1 MKMITPPANHLEQVP
16 ELSRPLTSLKGIG
29 IKRAELLAQ
38 KGLNTVL
45 DLLFFMPIRYED
57 RSRIVPI
64 IETGEDSAVF
74 VRGNVISAGEER
86 FFRRGKRL
94 FRIVIKDETSRLDLL
109 WFQYR
114 KAHLSRFTHPGL
126 ELMAYGKIQ
135 KMQGK
140 RQMIHPDITLQDQGK
155 DKKVLGLY
163 PVYSIIK
170 GISGQVLRSAVKQA
184 LDLYEDA
191 LVDIIPGEITAR
203 LGLPGIAN
211 TIRSVHF
218 PPYGSSVDRFNRFET
233 KYHQRLIFD
242 RFFHIMLNIAYRKRS
257 RAMRVGPVFKIPEG
271 LGQRLEKI
279 FPFRFTNEQAKV
291 IEEILRDLSG
301 SGPMNR
307 LLEGDVGCGK
317 TVVAAVASYVT
328 TLNHWQVAI
337 MIPTQ
342 VLARQHYEYFSSLS
356 ESMGFRPVLV
366 TGALKGPDRM
376 KINKKISNGEFN
388 LIIGTQALIQKDVSF
403 KRLGLV
409 VIDEQHRFGVRQRA
423 LLDKK
428 GINPHLLVM
437 TATPIPR
444 TLAMTVYADLEI
456 SVIKEYPEG
465 HLPVMTCLVEKNQK
479 RSVYNTVKQRMSLE
493 QQAIVIC
500 PVIEGTEDAD
510 LKNALEMHSKLKK
523 LFTPPYRVGLI
534 HGRLSSDEKER
545 VMERFRKG
553 RINLLVGTTVIEVGV
568 HAPGATV
575 MVVEHPE
582 RFGLTQLHQL
592 RGRVGRGNVKGLCLL
607 MGSEGLSE
615 KSISRLKVLVESNDG
630 FEISRKDLE
639 LRGHGELM
647 GIRQAG
653 AGELDLR
660 EMFREPELLMT
671 AKKEAEKV
679 LAIDPELSG
688 DENRILKEMVR
699 SFSMQPLDL

>member
-1 MKMITPPANHLEQVP
+1 MITPPLNQLGQVP
-16 ELSRPLTSLKGIG
+16 ELNRPITSLKGIG
-29 IKRAELLAQ
+29 KKRGELLAQ

-45 DLLFFMPIRYED
+45 DLLFFTPIRYED
-57 RSRIVPI
+57 RSRILPI
-64 IETGEDSAVF
+64 NETGEDSEVY
-74 VRGNVISAGEER
+74 VRGNVISAGEKR
-86 FFRRGKRL
+86 FFRSGKRL
-94 FRIVIKDETSRLDLL
+94 FRIVIEDETAALDLL

-114 KAHLSRFTHPGL
+114 KAHLSRFTRKGL
-126 ELMAYGKIQ
+126 KLMAYGKIR

-140 RQMIHPDITLQDQGK
+140 RQIIHPDITLQDQ
-155 DKKVLGLY
+155 DKEKESLGLY
-163 PVYSIIK
+163 PVYSMVK
-170 GISGQVLRSAVKQA
+170 GISGQILRSAVRQA
-184 LDLYEDA
+184 LDLYGDA
-191 LVDIIPGEITAR
+191 LVDIIPRDITVR

-218 PPYGSSVDRFNRFET
+218 PLYGSPVDRFNRFET
-233 KYHQRLIFD
+233 KYHQRLVFD
-242 RFFHIMLNIAYRKRS
+242 RFFPVMLNIAYSKKS
-257 RAMRVGPVFKIPEG
+257 RAMRKGPIFKIPKD
-271 LGQRLEKI
+271 LKQRLERI
-279 FPFRFTNEQAKV
+279 FPFRLTNDQAKV
-291 IEEILRDLSG
+291 IEEILKDLSG
-301 SGPMNR
+301 TGPMNR

-328 TLNHWQVAI
+328 TLNQWQVAI
-337 MIPTQ
+337 MAPTQ

-356 ESMGFRPVLV
+356 VSMGFRPVLV
-366 TGALKGPDRM
+366 TGALRRPDRM
-376 KINKKISNGEFN
+376 KTNKMISNGECN

-465 HLPVMTCLVEKNQK
+465 HLPVMTRLMTETQK
-479 RSVYNTVKQRMSLE
+479 RSVYNTVKQRLSLE
-493 QQAIVIC
+493 QQAMVVC
-500 PVIEGTEDAD
+500 PVIEGTEDVD
-510 LKNALEMHSKLKK
+510 LKNALGMYSKLKK
-523 LFTPPYRVGLI
+523 LFTPPYHVGLI
-534 HGRLSSDEKER
+534 HGRLSPDEKDR
-545 VMERFRKG
+545 VMEGFRKG

-592 RGRVGRGNVKGLCLL
+592 RGRVGRENERGLCLL

-615 KSISRLKVLVESNDG
+615 KSLSRLKVLVESNDG

-639 LRGHGELM
+639 MRGHGELT
-647 GIRQAG
+647 GTRQAG
-653 AGELDLR
+653 AGELDFR

-679 LAIDPELSG
+679 LASDPELLG
-688 DENRILKEMVR
+688 NENRILKEMVR
-699 SFSMQPLDL
+699 SFSTEPLDL

>member
-1 MKMITPPANHLEQVP
+1 MITPRSNQVGQVP
-16 ELSRPLTSLKGIG
+16 ELNRPLTSLKGIG
-29 IKRAELLAQ
+29 KKRAELLAQ
-38 KGLNTVL
+38 KGLYTVL
-45 DLLFFMPIRYED
+45 DLLFFTPIRYED
-57 RSRIVPI
+57 RSRILPI
-64 IETGEDSAVF
+64 NETGEESEVY
-74 VRGNVISAGEER
+74 VKGNVISAGEKR
-86 FFRRGKRL
+86 FFRSGKRL
-94 FRIVIKDETSRLDLL
+94 FRIVIEDETAALDLL

-114 KAHLSRFTHPGL
+114 KAHLSRFTYPGL
-126 ELMAYGKIQ
+126 RLMAYGKIQ

-140 RQMIHPDITLQDQGK
+140 RQMIHPDIILQDQGK
-155 DKKVLGLY
+155 DKEVLGLY
-163 PVYSIIK
+163 PVYSMVK
-170 GISGQVLRSAVKQA
+170 GISGQVLRSAVRQA
-184 LDLYEDA
+184 LDLYDYA
-191 LVDIIPGEITAR
+191 LADIIPGEITAR

-242 RFFHIMLNIAYRKRS
+242 RFFHVMLNIAYRKRS
-257 RAMRVGPVFKIPEG
+257 RAMRKGPVFKTPKG
-271 LGQRLEKI
+271 LDQRLEKI
-279 FPFRFTNEQAKV
+279 FPFRFTNDQANV
-291 IEEILRDLSG
+291 IEDILRDLRG

-328 TLNHWQVAI
+328 TLNHRQVAI
-337 MIPTQ
+337 MVPTQ
-342 VLARQHYEYFSSLS
+342 VLARQHYAYFSSLS

-366 TGALKGPDRM
+366 TGALKRPDRM
-376 KINKKISNGEFN
+376 KINEKINNGEYN
-388 LIIGTQALIQKDVSF
+388 LIIGTQALIQEDVSF

-444 TLAMTVYADLEI
+444 TLAMTVYADLDI

-465 HLPVMTCLVEKNQK
+465 HLPVMTYLLNENQK
-479 RSVYNTVKQRMSLE
+479 RKVFNTVKKRLSLE
-493 QQAIVIC
+493 QQAIVVC

-510 LKNALEMHSKLKK
+510 LKNVLEMYSKLKK
-523 LFTPPYRVGLI
+523 LFTPSYCVGLI
-534 HGRLSSDEKER
+534 HGRLSSDEKDR
-545 VMERFRKG
+545 VMEQFRKG

-592 RGRVGRGNVKGLCLL
+592 RGRVGRGNVRGLCLL

-615 KSISRLKVLVESNDG
+615 KSVSRLKVLVESNDG

-639 LRGHGELM
+639 MRGHGELM

-660 EMFREPELLMT
+660 EMFREPELLTT
-671 AKKEAEKV
+671 AKEEAEKV
-679 LAIDPELSG
+679 LAFDPELSG

-699 SFSMQPLDL
+699 SFSMEPLDL

>member
-1 MKMITPPANHLEQVP
+1 MITPCSNQLGQVP
-16 ELSRPLTSLKGIG
+16 ELNRPLTSLKGIG
-29 IKRAELLAQ
+29 IKRGELLAQ

-45 DLLFFMPIRYED
+45 DLLFFTPIRYED

-64 IETGEDSAVF
+64 NETGEDSAVF

-94 FRIVIKDETSRLDLL
+94 FRIVIEDETAALDLL

-114 KAHLSRFTHPGL
+114 KAHLGRLTHPGL
-126 ELMAYGKIQ
+126 EIMAYGKIQ

-140 RQMIHPDITLQDQGK
+140 RQMIHPDITLQSQGK
-155 DKKVLGLY
+155 GKEVLGLY
-163 PVYSIIK
+163 PVYSMIK
-170 GISGQVLRSAVKQA
+170 GISGQVLRSAVRQA
-184 LDLYEDA
+184 LDLYEDC

-203 LGLPGIAN
+203 LGLPEIAN

-218 PPYGSSVDRFNRFET
+218 PTYGSSVDLFNRFET

-242 RFFHIMLNIAYRKRS
+242 RFFHVMLNIAYRKRS
-257 RAMRVGPVFKIPEG
+257 RAMRKGPVFKIPKG
-271 LGQRLEKI
+271 LNQKLEKI
-279 FPFRFTNEQAKV
+279 FPFRFTSEQAKV

-342 VLARQHYEYFSSLS
+342 VLARQHYAYFRSLS

-366 TGALKGPDRM
+366 TGALKGPDRI

-388 LIIGTQALIQKDVSF
+388 LIIGTQALIQKDISF

-428 GINPHLLVM
+428 GINPHLFVM

-465 HLPVMTCLVEKNQK
+465 HQPVMTCLVEKNKK
-479 RSVYNTVKQRMSLE
+479 RSVYDTLKQKLSLE

-510 LKNALEMHSKLKK
+510 LKNALGMHSKLKK

-534 HGRLSSDEKER
+534 HGRLSFDEKDR
-545 VMERFRKG
+545 VMEQFRKG
-553 RINLLVGTTVIEVGV
+553 RINLLVGTTAIEVGV

-575 MVVEHPE
+575 IVVEHPE

-592 RGRVGRGNVKGLCLL
+592 RGRVGRGKVKGLCFL

-615 KSISRLKVLVESNDG
+615 KSLSRLKVLVESNDG
-630 FEISRKDLE
+630 FEISRKDLQM
-639 LRGHGELM
+639 RGHGELM

-671 AKKEAEKV
+671 AKKEAEQV
-679 LAIDPELSG
+679 LTFDPELSN
-688 DENRILKEMVR
+688 DENRILKETVR

>member
-1 MKMITPPANHLEQVP
+1 MITPPANHLKQVP
-16 ELSRPLTSLKGIG
+16 ELGRPLTSLKGIG

-38 KGLNTVL
+38 KGLHSVL
-45 DLLFFMPIRYED
+45 DLLFFTPIRYED

-64 IETGEDSAVF
+64 DETVEGSEVYVS
-74 VRGNVISAGEER
+74 GNVISGGEER

-94 FRIVIKDETSRLDLL
+94 FRIVIEDETAALDLL

-114 KAHLSRFTHPGL
+114 KGHLNRFTHKGL
-126 ELMAYGKIQ
+126 KLMTYGKIR

-140 RQMIHPDITLQDQGK
+140 RQMIHPDIILQDQGR
-155 DKKVLGLY
+155 DKEVLGLY
-163 PVYSIIK
+163 PVYSMIK
-170 GISGQVLRSAVKQA
+170 GISGHVLRSAIRQA
-184 LDLYEDA
+184 LDLYGDS
-191 LVDIIPGEITAR
+191 LIDNIPAEITAR
-203 LGLPGIAN
+203 LGLPGIAK

-218 PPYGSSVDRFNRFET
+218 PPYGSSFDRFNRFES
-233 KYHQRLIFD
+233 KFHQRLIFD
-242 RFFHIMLNIAYRKRS
+242 RFFHVMLKIAYRKKSRS
-257 RAMRVGPVFKIPEG
+257 MRKGPVFKIPKG
-271 LGQRLEKI
+271 LDQRLEKF
-279 FPFRFTNEQAKV
+279 FPFRFTNEQNRV

-301 SGPMNR
+301 YGPMNR

-328 TLNHWQVAI
+328 TLNQWQVAI
-337 MIPTQ
+337 MVPTQ
-342 VLARQHYEYFSSLS
+342 VLARQHYAYFSSLS

-366 TGALKGPDRM
+366 TGALKGSDRTLS
-376 KINKKISNGEFN
+376 NKKISNGEFN

-465 HLPVMTCLVEKNQK
+465 HLPVMTCLMEKNEK
-479 RSVYNTVKQRMSLE
+479 RSVYNTVKQRLSLE

-500 PVIEGTEDAD
+500 PVIEGTEDED
-510 LKNALEMHSKLKK
+510 LKNALEMHLKLIK
-523 LFTPPYRVGLI
+523 LFTPPYCVGLI
-534 HGRLSSDEKER
+534 HGRLSSDEKDR
-545 VMERFRKG
+545 VMEQFRKG

-615 KSISRLKVLVESNDG
+615 KSVSRLKVLVESNDG

-639 LRGHGELM
+639 MRGHGELM

-671 AKKEAEKV
+671 AKNEAEKV
-679 LAIDPELSG
+679 LAFDPELSK
-688 DENRILKEMVR
+688 DENRILKKMVR
-699 SFSMQPLDL
+699 SFSMEPLDM